1 MTSEPTLQLS
11 MTLKFRHPITVYS
24 LVPGGVSPLAMTSA
38 VIHLLDRNVVSWIG
52 REPRGEPDS
61 PRDAAM
67 RWSLKF
73 LDKPTQS
80 INPLLCAF
88 EGNKS
93 RIPTLD
99 EFKEEYLRSCEKIG
113 TYFRSARIVR
123 HRDEDFLQ
131 VYQNVVDLQAR
142 HRAEVD
148 FLCEIA
154 PEIAERHQRRELV
167 AIRDRI
173 LDAAQRRCLGDSLV
187 LIASLSCLYEG
198 ATEATASAARGVIK
212 PQPRYGPMA
221 AHNAVSDVR
230 AVEMLA
236 AGAPLRPETLGLCTA
251 DRRLAQFWDALGITS
266 GTWSGNNACTVSH
279 RMSSRLFPILT
290 DVQCRELV
298 AILVEYGF
306 ADAGSRLGYYPR

>member
-1 MTSEPTLQLS
+1 

-24 LVPGGVSPLAMTSA
+24 LVPGGVWPLAMTSA

-73 LDKPTQS
+73 LDTPTQS
-80 INPLLCAF
+80 INPLLCAI

-93 RIPTLD
+93 KIPTLD
-99 EFKEEYLRSCEKIG
+99 EFKDEYRRSCEKIG
-113 TYFRSARIVR
+113 AYFRSARIIQ
-123 HRDEDFLQ
+123 HRDDDFLQ
-131 VYQNVVDLQAR
+131 VYQNVVDMHAQHL
-142 HRAEVD
+142 AEVD

-154 PEIAERHQRRELV
+154 PEIAERHQRRELA

-173 LDAAQRRCLGDSLV
+173 LKAAQRRHIGASLV
-187 LIASLSCLYEG
+187 IIATLSCLYEG
-198 ATEATASAARGVIK
+198 ATKATASAARGVIK
-212 PQPRYGPMA
+212 PKPRYGPVA

-236 AGAPLRPETLGLCTA
+236 GGAPLMPETLGLCTA

-266 GTWSGNNACTVSH
+266 ATWSSNNVCTISH
-279 RMSSRLFPILT
+279 RMSSHLFPILS
-290 DVQCRELV
+290 DVECRELV
-298 AILVEYGF
+298 EILVEHGF
-306 ADAGSRLGYYPR
+306 ADAG